1 MPVIERLRRRRPADQ
16 LLTAGLVVAA
26 VAFTFVQLQ
35 PRLLLSDTLPA
46 GGDMGAHVW
55 GPAFLRDHLLPQW
68 RLSGWSPD
76 WYAGFPAYH
85 FYMVVPSL
93 LIVAL
98 DVVLPYTIAFKLI
111 SVSGLL
117 ALPVAA
123 WALGR
128 LGRLPFPGPGL
139 LAVAAVPFIFDR
151 SFTIYGGNAAS
162 TLAGEFAFSIS
173 LALAVLFLGLVLRG
187 LATGRHRA
195 LAAVVLALCALCHI
209 IPAIFALVGGALAV
223 ALRPDRSRLRWALP
237 VAVVGGLLTSFW
249 TVPFVARRA
258 YLNDMG
264 WEKLT
269 TYWESLFPGRLGGSL
284 SRAFGG
290 EGTATV
296 AGDLT
301 WVAALAIVGVI
312 TSIIFRRHLGM
323 FLGLLALV
331 FAVAFV
337 LAPQGRL
344 WNARLLPFW
353 YLCLYLLAAVAVA
366 EFATSAALLFSRRL
380 DRPNRA
386 IAIGAAALAALAAFV
401 AVGLPLRA
409 LPFGEVSA
417 DGSSYSWAGLRTT
430 DRSFISDWA
439 RWNYSG
445 YQGKAAYPEFRAL
458 LSTMDDIGEQEGC
471 GRAMWEYDSDLDR
484 FGTPM
489 ALMLLPYATEGCI
502 GSMEGLYFEASATT
516 PFHFL
521 NQSEL
526 SLAPSRAQRDLP
538 YGSLDVDLGV
548 DHLQLLGVR
557 YYMAFSPE
565 AVRQADAE
573 PELTPVA
580 TSGSWR
586 IYRVADAEL
595 VEPLDAEPAVL
606 TDVPEGGRGWLEP
619 AVDWYLDRSTHDVFL
634 AASGPPSW
642 PRISAGEV
650 PEVDEVPAN
659 SVSNITTTT
668 DSVSFDVE
676 RLGTPVLVK
685 ASYFPNWEASGAE
698 GPWRAAPNLMVVV
711 PTATHVE
718 LRYGTTWVEWTGWAL
733 SLAGLGG
740 LVLLMVKGPVAMADR
755 RRRAPTPEEAV
766 DTGEEALVLVLDED
780 PDDDLAVAEA
790 NTPTPAVAGPDSDGA
805 HRAAAPTGGAA
816 ADHPGPPAPDPAPR
830 DEPAEPDGDKV
841 SRRSRIW
848 VGSGTGAA
856 KPDE

>member
-1 MPVIERLRRRRPADQ
+1 MIERVRRRPAHE
-16 LLTAGLVVAA
+16 VVTFAMVA
-26 VAFTFVQLQ
+26 VAVGFTLLQLQ
-35 PRLLLSDTLPA
+35 PGLLLTDSLPA

-55 GPAFLRDHLLPQW
+55 GPAFLRDHLLSQG

-139 LAVAAVPFIFDR
+139 LAVATVPFIFDR

-187 LATGRHRA
+187 LETGRHRA
-195 LAAVVLALCALCHI
+195 IAALVLALCALCHV
-209 IPAIFALVGGALAV
+209 IPAIFAVVGGGLALV
-223 ALRPDRSRLRWALP
+223 LRADRSRLRWALG
-237 VAVVGGLLTSFW
+237 VGVVGGLLSSFW

-269 TYWESLFPGRLGGSL
+269 TYWEGLFPGRLGGSL

-290 EGTATV
+290 EGTVTV

-301 WVAALAIVGVI
+301 WVAALAIVGVV
-312 TSIIFRRHLGM
+312 TSVIFRRRLGV
-323 FLGLLALV
+323 FLGLLAAV
-331 FAVAFV
+331 FAVAFLV
-337 LAPQGRL
+337 APQGRL

-353 YLCLYLLAAVAVA
+353 YLMLYLLAAVAVA
-366 EFATSAALLFSRRL
+366 EFVTSAAVLFSRRP

-386 IAIGAAALAALAAFV
+386 VTIGATVLAALATFV

-409 LPFGEVSA
+409 LPFGQVSS
-417 DGSSYSWAGLRTT
+417 DGSTYSWAGLSTT
-430 DRSFISDWA
+430 DQSFIPGWA

-445 YQGKAAYPEFRAL
+445 YQAKASFPEFQGVLA
-458 LSTMDDIGEQEGC
+458 TMDGVGRQRGC

-489 ALMLLPYATEGCI
+489 ALMLLPYATDGCI

-526 SLAPSRAQRDLP
+526 SKEPSRAQRDLP
-538 YGSLDVDLGV
+538 YGPLDVDLGV

-565 AVRQADAE
+565 AVQQADAE

-580 TSGSWR
+580 STGAWR
-586 IYRVADAEL
+586 IYEVADAEL
-595 VEPLDAEPAVL
+595 VQPLSAEPVVL
-606 TDVPEGGRGWLEP
+606 SDVPAGGKGWLEP
-619 AVDWYLDRSTHDVFL
+619 AVDWYLDRSAHDVFL
-634 AASGPPSW
+634 AADGPATWS
-642 PRISAGEV
+642 RIEAGDV
-650 PEVDEVPAN
+650 PEAEEVAPAQVS
-659 SVSNITTTT
+659 SVTATT
-668 DSVSFDVE
+668 DAISFRVD
-676 RLGTPVLVK
+676 RPGTPVLVK
-685 ASYFPNWEASGAE
+685 TSYFPNWKVTGAE
-698 GPWRAAPNLMVVV
+698 GPWRVAPNLMVVV
-711 PTATHVE
+711 PTANDVE
-718 LRYGTTWVEWTGWAL
+718 LRYGTTSVEWVSWAL
-733 SLAGLGG
+733 TLAGLAGLG
-740 LVLLMVKGPVAMADR
+740 VLRLIVTRGR
-755 RRRAPTPEEAV
+755 GGRGWGGR
-766 DTGEEALVLVLDED
+766 
-780 PDDDLAVAEA
+780 
-790 NTPTPAVAGPDSDGA
+790 DGA
-805 HRAAAPTGGAA
+805 GGGGGGGA
-816 ADHPGPPAPDPAPR
+816 
-830 DEPAEPDGDKV
+830 V
-841 SRRSRIW
+841 
-848 VGSGTGAA
+848 VGGGGGGGG
-856 KPDE
+856 

>member
-1 MPVIERLRRRRPADQ
+1 MAVIERLRRRSGHD
-16 LLTAGLVVAA
+16 LVTVGLLVVA

-35 PRLLLSDTLPA
+35 PRLLLSDTLPS

-55 GPAFLRDHLLPQW
+55 GPAYLRDHLLSQG

-98 DVVLPYTIAFKLI
+98 DLVLPYTIAFKLI

-117 ALPVAA
+117 VLPVAA

-128 LGRLPFPGPGL
+128 LARLPFPGPAL
-139 LAVAAVPFIFDR
+139 LAVATVPFMFDR
-151 SFTIYGGNAAS
+151 SFTIYGGNIAS

-187 LATGRHRA
+187 LETGRHRA
-195 LAAVVLALCALCHI
+195 LAATVLALCALCHV
-209 IPAIFALVGGALAV
+209 IPAIFALVGGALALAV
-223 ALRPDRSRLRWALP
+223 RADWSRLRWALG
-237 VAVVGGLLTSFW
+237 VGLVGGLLTAFW

-264 WEKLT
+264 WEKVT

-296 AGDLT
+296 SGDLT
-301 WVAALAIVGVI
+301 WVAALAVVGVI
-312 TSIIFRRHLGM
+312 TSIIFRRRLGM

-337 LAPQGRL
+337 LLPQGRL

-366 EFATSAALLFSRRL
+366 EFVTSAALLFSRRL
-380 DRPNRA
+380 DRPNPA
-386 IAIGAAALAALAAFV
+386 ITIGAPVLASLATLV
-401 AVGLPLRA
+401 AVALPLRV
-409 LPFGEVSA
+409 LPFGQTSS
-417 DGSSYSWAGLRTT
+417 DGSSYSWMGLSTT
-430 DRSFISDWA
+430 DRSFIPDWA

-445 YQGKAAYPEFRAL
+445 YQGKAAYPEFRTL
-458 LSTMDDIGEQEGC
+458 LATMDDVGQGEGC
-471 GRAMWEYDSDLDR
+471 GRAMWEYESDLDR

-489 ALMLLPYATEGCI
+489 ALMLLPYATDGCI

-526 SLAPSRAQRDLP
+526 SAAPSRAQRDLP

-557 YYMAFSPE
+557 YYLAFSPE
-565 AVRQADAE
+565 AVQQADAE

-586 IYRVADAEL
+586 IYEVADAEL
-595 VEPLDAEPAVL
+595 VEPLGAEPAVL
-606 TDVPEGGRGWLEP
+606 TNVPKGGKGWLEP
-619 AVDWYLDRSTHDVFL
+619 AVDWYLDRSAQDVFL
-634 AASGPPSW
+634 AAGGPASW
-642 PRISAGEV
+642 PRVEAGEV
-650 PEVDEVPAN
+650 PEVKEVGATEVAN
-659 SVSNITTTT
+659 VTTTNDT
-668 DSVSFDVE
+668 ISFEVE
-676 RLGTPVLVK
+676 RPGTPVLVK
-685 ASYFPNWEASGAE
+685 TSYFPNWKASGAD
-698 GPWRAAPNLMVVV
+698 GPWRVAPNLMVVV
-711 PTATHVE
+711 PTANQVE
-718 LRYGTTWVEWTGWAL
+718 LRYGTTPVEWVSWVMT
-733 SLAGLGG
+733 LAGLAG
-740 LVLLMVKGPVAMADR
+740 LALLVVKGPLPMAR
-755 RRRAPTPEEAV
+755 RRGGGADVDDDLVPGTETTP
-766 DTGEEALVLVLDED
+766 VLVLDDD
-780 PDDDLAVAEA
+780 PDDDLSDDEAREGAPVGGTAGDTTSATATATDAV
-790 NTPTPAVAGPDSDGA
+790 GP
-805 HRAAAPTGGAA
+805 GG
-816 ADHPGPPAPDPAPR
+816 PGVPPAAGDQGDGPT
-830 DEPAEPDGDKV
+830 EGDGDGTGDA
-841 SRRSRIW
+841 SRIW
-848 VGSGTGAA
+848 VGSGTGAT